1 MQSKSYHN
9 EQVVLPAQTVNVL
22 PSGSDWEF
30 GRFDT
35 VLVNTDPEKIW
46 AKSGLDGEFGRQ
58 FLRHV
63 SN

>member
-9 EQVVLPAQTVNVL
+9 ERVVLPAQTVNAL
-22 PSGSDWEF
+22 PSEGDWEF

-46 AKSGLDGEFGRQ
+46 PKSGLDGEFGRW

>member
-9 EQVVLPAQTVNVL
+9 EQLVLPAQTVNAI
-22 PSGSDWEF
+22 PSRDDWEF

-46 AKSGLDGEFGRQ
+46 PKSGLDGE
-58 FLRHV
+58 
-63 SN
+63 